1 MKIER
6 KRINFKKG
14 IFQVTINLDEHTD
27 DVWNVYNLLN
37 VGDWI
42 AGTCHR
48 KIQKESNGITKID
61 KKTIRC
67 CLEIKSFYY
76 DTESDTLRINGANAT
91 ENKWL
96 GLGV

>member
-48 KIQKESNGITKID
+48 KI
-61 KKTIRC
+61 
-67 CLEIKSFYY
+67 
-76 DTESDTLRINGANAT
+76 
-91 ENKWL
+91 
-96 GLGV
+96 